1 LFLQS
6 FVKLLPEDKA
16 ARYLIYITPLKQLNM
31 IKIFLNLLLLL
42 FPLFFSCKNDTDK
55 KSKPPVIVYLPQ
67 KNAVDS
73 NFKNNK
79 ADFKYDLK
87 NPNHS
92 WKLPAP
98 LVEVSGNTWIDE
110 NHLILI
116 EDLHANLYY
125 VKIDDKTATLEKTLP
140 FADNDKEKFDIEDVT
155 YIDNTVYALWSHGDL
170 FKITDWQTKPVVE
183 KIKTGLKKENNTEG
197 LCYDP
202 VTQKLLIA
210 CKDDPGIPDAKK
222 STKAVY
228 EFDMAQEK
236 LIKNPFLL
244 INKKDFKKVTDE
256 KLDFFPSAIAVHPV
270 THDLYLLST
279 RDNKCMAVFSHDG
292 VLLSLQFID
301 KDLMPQPEG
310 ICFSPDGKL
319 YISSEGKKGDPGN
332 LFEFDA
338 TK

>member
-1 LFLQS
+1 M
-6 FVKLLPEDKA
+6 V
-16 ARYLIYITPLKQLNM
+16 
-31 IKIFLNLLLLL
+31 
-42 FPLFFSCKNDTDK
+42 FSCKSKGDK
-55 KSKPPVIVYLPQ
+55 KIKTPVIVYLPQ
-67 KNAVDS
+67 KSSTDTS
-73 NFKNNK
+73 SKYK
-79 ADFKYDLK
+79 SDGHDFKYDLK
-87 NPNHS
+87 NPNHT
-92 WKLPAP
+92 WKLPAQ
-98 LVEVSGNTWIDE
+98 LVEVSGNTWIDA

-116 EDLHANLYY
+116 EDLHPNLYY
-125 VKIDDKTATLEKTLP
+125 VKIDDKNAILEKSVS
-140 FADNDKEKFDIEDVT
+140 FANDDKEKFDIEDVT

-170 FKITDWQTKPVVE
+170 FKITGWQTKPIVE

-228 EFDMAQEK
+228 EFDMAQQK
-236 LIKNPFLL
+236 IIKNPFLV
-244 INKKDFKKVTDE
+244 IRKKDFEKVTDE

-319 YISSEGKKGDPGN
+319 YISSEGKKGEPGN